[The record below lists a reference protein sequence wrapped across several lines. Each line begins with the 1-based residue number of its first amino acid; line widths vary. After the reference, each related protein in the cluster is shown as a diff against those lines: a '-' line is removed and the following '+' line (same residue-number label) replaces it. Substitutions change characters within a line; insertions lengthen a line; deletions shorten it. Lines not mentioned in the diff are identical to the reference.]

1 MITVAE
7 TQAIKQ
13 LLRNVAEV
21 DPDDETANRASALA
35 VELETPSK
43 VHSLTAEETQLVQ
56 YAFSKKHVY
65 VLKPNA
71 RHAVNTQVTLRARQ
85 C

>member
-1 MITVAE
+1 MITTKQ

-21 DPDDETANRASALA
+21 DPDDETANRASQLS
-35 VELETPSK
+35 VDLETPGRVCRLSE
-43 VHSLTAEETQLVQ
+43 SETQLVQ
-56 YAFSKKHVY
+56 YAFSKKDVY
-65 VLKPNA
+65 VLEPDA
-71 RHAVNTQVTLRARQ
+71 RHAVNTQTTLRARQ